1 MPLRY
6 KKLLQPSVRPDASVR
21 VAQWVR
27 DYIGDD
33 EGISVGVSGSA
44 CGHAACVG
52 SDTIIVL
59 MRTGELPVRVK
70 IAKPLEAV
78 TQAEITGVLKSV
90 FAELAASGDG
100 GRAQSG

>member
-27 DYIGDD
+27 DYVGDED
-33 EGISVGVSGSA
+33 ISVGVSGSA

-59 MRTGELPVRVK
+59 MRAGELPVRVK

-78 TQAEITGVLKSV
+78 TQAEIAGVLKSV
-90 FAELAASGDG
+90 FAELAASGDS

>member
-27 DYIGDD
+27 DYIGDG
-33 EGISVGVSGSA
+33 GISVGVSGSA

-59 MRTGELPVRVK
+59 MRAGELPVRVK

-78 TQAEITGVLKSV
+78 TQAEIAGVLKSV
-90 FAELAASGDG
+90 FAELAASGDS